1 MSLIVDRTCTEIEM
15 DRDGLVRLGDS
26 KPLGGFRST
35 PAYVL
40 LGDPGAGKTTE
51 FGREAEMMAASGERA
66 EYVKARDFVT
76 LHIDSHPE
84 WHGSVL
90 FIDGLDEIRSGLV
103 DSRPPL
109 DEIRSRLEQLR
120 PPGFRISCR
129 EADWLGHNDRQNLA
143 VVSRDSRITV
153 VRLDPLDHKAVGQLL
168 AQEIPDS
175 EIQGFIEN
183 ALSWDIWD
191 LLENPLTLQ
200 LLVEAIS
207 QEGGWPQSRR
217 ETFEMACEKSA
228 TEQNQEHLIPATSES
243 SPALMNAAG
252 YLCALQLLSGLE
264 GYSLQPG
271 LHDPS
276 FWALDDLDETV
287 LPIPKPRLRRAL
299 ATRLFTA
306 DDETGF
312 LPRHR
317 QLAEF
322 LGGRYLAK
330 LVRDGLPA
338 RRVTALMTAPSDGRV
353 VTALRGLSAW
363 LAAHSAE
370 ARSLLIDSDP
380 VGVGLYGDIS
390 GFSTRHKK
398 HLLMSLA
405 TFSTQGAL
413 LGYGWR
419 MLPNGGYGDET
430 AWAFRSLVSAE
441 MVPAVDDLL
450 ERSGDEAPSDRVL
463 EFLLKVLANVD
474 DTDLESLASL
484 ARHVEAILRDP
495 TRPSQIAK
503 AALEAYIRIAPP
515 GDTKT
520 LTLKTTLEAVHDRTL
535 PDPDDELAGT
545 LLGHLYPEELPPA
558 EVWRYAGPRNDR
570 RFAGRFWLFWNRVLL
585 RESSHEQ
592 TADLL
597 EALHD
602 DTSEIVQTLQEA
614 GLEDLP
620 VRLLAEATQ
629 TIGDDINLSRLY
641 GWLTATA
648 SPIGWGRARTTHVDS
663 VRTWLEA
670 RPHIQKE
677 VVLKWLRLTDSPDC
691 FTVYRRHFGDVLH
704 KSKLPDNFGV
714 WCLEQALSFAVS
726 EQDLSK
732 KLLKESF
739 YSLRDPTISKG
750 LTLPLIHQRV
760 DGLAVLESQLQELN
774 VYQSSQTSANDEN
787 HWQDEMEELRDQQRE
802 ETRKRRDDWAQHLR
816 SQESELLANTF
827 PPQNL
832 HYLAQVYLGE
842 QESGYTIPRD
852 RTGDLV
858 GGDCTLAK
866 AVRTA
871 LHGTLWR
878 DDLPD
883 VDVTISLHS
892 KQQMP
897 YLALPVL
904 ASMGLWV
911 QEIEP
916 IRTLDTAKICRAL
929 AIYYHWVDPQDHNAQ
944 ECHDK
949 WFQQDPHLVLHV
961 LYRCAKAAVRNGDEI
976 LPGIYELDRVTGH
989 DTLVNDTR
997 LRLVEVFPTRL
1008 PNKQQRLFD
1017 GLLGKAL
1024 RHDNTQ
1030 LQSLAEK
1037 KLAMKSLNVAQ
1048 RVRWTTVDA
1057 LQPEGKRTQQFRTYV
1072 GANERRIRH
1081 LAQFLHSTSVHTA
1094 RQSVLWGSRDSGLLT
1109 NLIEMLG
1116 RSFGPQELDG
1126 LVTLEISTSELIDG
1140 LIRQLSSASDS
1151 EAHEGLARLVD
1162 DPQLGRWRNRLSR
1175 ALERQRIVYR
1185 DASYSHLSIPQAQ
1198 SALDNR
1204 APANAA
1210 DLAALLCDRLKDIA
1224 DHIRG
1229 DNTNPWRQFWNEDP
1243 HGRLIEGKPENSCR
1257 DVLLE
1262 SLKERLP
1269 QGVDAAPEGSYAAD
1283 KRADIRTTFDRFN
1296 VPTEIKKNAHRDLWS
1311 AIRSQL
1317 IDQYTTDPETSGYG
1331 IYLVL
1336 WFGANQTQRPPN
1348 GTRPNTPDELAQQL
1362 ENELTTGPCAE
1373 MWVRWVE
1380 ILGIGVRPR

>member
-15 DRDGLVRLGDS
+15 DSDGLVRLGDS

-120 PPGFRISCR
+120 PLGFRVSCR

-153 VRLDPLDHKAVGQLL
+153 VRLDPLDHKAVGQML

-175 EIQGFIEN
+175 EIQDFMEN

-243 SPALMNAAG
+243 STALMDAAG

-276 FWALDDLDETV
+276 FWALDDFDETV
-287 LPIPKPRLRRAL
+287 LPIPKPSLRRAL

-398 HLLMSLA
+398 HLLTSLA
-405 TFSTQGAL
+405 TFATQGAL

-484 ARHVEAILRDP
+484 AQHVEAILRDP

-558 EVWRYAGPRNDR
+558 EVWRYAGPRNNR
-570 RFAGRFWLFWNRVLL
+570 MFLGRFWGFWYRVLL
-585 RESSHEQ
+585 QKSTNDQIS
-592 TADLL
+592 DLL
-597 EALHD
+597 YTLDD

-648 SPIGWGRARTTHVDS
+648 PPIGWGRARNEHVDS
-663 VRTWLEA
+663 VRSWLEA

-677 VVLKWLRLTDSPDC
+677 IVLKWLRLTDSPDC
-691 FTVYRRHFGDVLH
+691 FTIYRRYLGDVLH

-714 WCLEQALSFAVS
+714 WCLEQAVSFAVS

-760 DGLAVLESQLQELN
+760 DGLAVLESQLQELSAS
-774 VYQSSQTSANDEN
+774 QSSQTSANDEN
-787 HWQDEMEELRDQQRE
+787 HWQEEMDELRDQQDA
-802 ETRKRRDDWAQHLR
+802 ETKKRRDDWTSHLL
-816 SQESELLANTF
+816 SQETELRENTFAPSNLNTLALVYSGQLIGDADTRSRAHIEDFIGHNSEL
-827 PPQNL
+827 
-832 HYLAQVYLGE
+832 VE
-842 QESGYTIPRD
+842 
-852 RTGDLV
+852 LV
-858 GGDCTLAK
+858 MG
-866 AVRTA
+866 A
-871 LHGTLWR
+871 LRHALWR
-878 DDLPD
+878 DDLPE
-883 VDVTISLHS
+883 VDETISLHS
-892 KQQMP
+892 QKRLP
-897 YLALPVL
+897 YLANPVL
-904 ASMGLWV
+904 VSMGLLA
-911 QEIEP
+911 QEPEFVREI
-916 IRTLDTAKICRAL
+916 DTARIRRAL
-929 AIYYHWVDPQDHNAQ
+929 AIYYNYADAFEREAQ
-944 ECHDK
+944 VCHDK
-949 WFQQDPHLVLHV
+949 WFYDDPHLVLDV
-961 LYRCAKAAVRNGDEI
+961 LYSCARAAVRNGDEI
-976 LPGIYELDRVTGH
+976 VSSIYDLDRMTGH
-989 DTLVNDTR
+989 DTLANDTR
-997 LRLVEVFPTRL
+997 LRLLEAFPTRL
-1008 PNKQQRLFD
+1008 PKKQLRLFD
-1017 GLLGKAL
+1017 SLLGKAL
-1024 RHDNTQ
+1024 RCAADTR
-1030 LQSLAEK
+1030 LKSLAEK

-1081 LAQFLHSTSVHTA
+1081 LAQFLHNTLVRPA

-1109 NLIEMLG
+1109 NLVEMLG
-1116 RSFGPQELDG
+1116 RSFDPQELDG
-1126 LVTLEISTSELIDG
+1126 FVTLEISTSELIDG
-1140 LIRQLSSASDS
+1140 LIGQLSSASDS
-1151 EAHEGLARLVD
+1151 EAHEGLARLVG

-1185 DASYSHLSIPQAQ
+1185 DASYSHLSIPQTQ
-1198 SALDNR
+1198 RALGNR

-1210 DLAALLCDRLKDIA
+1210 DLAALLRDRLKDIA

-1243 HGRLIEGKPENSCR
+1243 HGSLIEGKPENSCR

-1317 IDQYTTDPETSGYG
+1317 IDQYTTDPRHPGTGY
-1331 IYLVL
+1331 
-1336 WFGANQTQRPPN
+1336 T
-1348 GTRPNTPDELAQQL
+1348 
-1362 ENELTTGPCAE
+1362 
-1373 MWVRWVE
+1373 
-1380 ILGIGVRPR
+1380 

>member
-15 DRDGLVRLGDS
+15 DSDGLVRLGDS

-120 PPGFRISCR
+120 PLGFRVSCR

-153 VRLDPLDHKAVGQLL
+153 VRLDPLDHKAVGQML

-175 EIQGFIEN
+175 EIQDFMEN

-243 SPALMNAAG
+243 STALMDAAG

-276 FWALDDLDETV
+276 FWALGDLDETV

-353 VTALRGLSAW
+353 ATALRGLSAW

-398 HLLMSLA
+398 HLLTSLA
-405 TFSTQGAL
+405 TFATQGAL

-419 MLPNGGYGDET
+419 RLPNGGYGDET
-430 AWAFRSLVSAE
+430 AWAFRSLVSEE
-441 MVPAVDDLL
+441 MVPALEDLL
-450 ERSGDEAPSDRVL
+450 KRSGDEPTTDRVL
-463 EFLLKVLANVD
+463 EFVLQVLSNAEN
-474 DTDLESLASL
+474 TDLGRLETLVPE
-484 ARHVEAILRDP
+484 VEAILWDP
-495 TRPSQIAK
+495 GRPSRIRQ
-503 AALEAYIRIAPP
+503 AALEAYIRVAPP

-520 LTLKTTLEAVHDRTL
+520 LRLRVVLDAVHNRTI
-535 PDPDDELAGT
+535 PDPDDQLAGT
-545 LLGHLYPEELPPA
+545 LLRHLYPNDLPPA
-558 EVWRYAGPRNDR
+558 EVWQYAGPRNSHRDMR
-570 RFAGRFWLFWNRVLL
+570 SFWGFWDRVLL
-585 RESSHEQ
+585 RKSSHEQ
-592 TADLL
+592 
-597 EALHD
+597 
-602 DTSEIVQTLQEA
+602 IA
-614 GLEDLP
+614 GLLDALYENSSDIVPVLQDSGFEDLP
-620 VRLLAEATQ
+620 VRLLAQGLRA
-629 TIGDDINLSRLY
+629 IGDDIHLSRLY
-641 GWLTATA
+641 QWLTATV
-648 SPIGWGRARTTHVDS
+648 PPLRWRRTADEDVDY
-663 VRTWLEA
+663 VRTWLDD
-670 RPHIQKE
+670 RPQIQKAM
-677 VVLKWLRLTDSPDC
+677 VLGRLKPNDNP
-691 FTVYRRHFGDVLH
+691 YRFASYRGYAGDVLH
-704 KSKLPDNFGV
+704 NSRLPADFGI
-714 WCLEQALSFAVS
+714 WCLDQAIQVAATDP
-726 EQDLSK
+726 DLSQT
-732 KLLKESF
+732 LLKESF
-739 YSLRDPTISKG
+739 YSLRDPKISRG
-750 LTLPLIHQRV
+750 LTLELMQERV
-760 DGLAVLESQLQELN
+760 SGLAALERQLQELDAS
-774 VYQSSQTSANDEN
+774 QSSATSANRGAP
-787 HWQDEMEELRDQQRE
+787 WRKEMEELREQQLK
-802 ETRKRRDDWAQHLR
+802 ETKKRRDDWAHHLR
-816 SQESELLANTF
+816 TQETELRANTF
-827 PPQNL
+827 PPHNL
-832 HYLAQVYLGE
+832 HYLALVYLAEG
-842 QESGYTIPRD
+842 SGVYPSPPD
-852 RTGDLV
+852 RIEDLV
-858 GGDCTLAK
+858 GDDRRLVE
-866 AVRTA
+866 AVMAA
-871 LHGTLWR
+871 LRGGLWR
-878 DDLPD
+878 DDVPD
-883 VDVTISLHS
+883 LDETISLRS
-892 KQQMP
+892 QAKMP
-897 YLALPVL
+897 YLAHPVL
-904 ASMGLWV
+904 ASMDLLFH
-911 QEIEP
+911 EP
-916 IRTLDTAKICRAL
+916 DHERSIDRAQMRRAL
-929 AIYYHWVDPQDHNAQ
+929 GIYYHWGQLARDAQ
-944 ECHDK
+944 ACHDA
-949 WFQQDPHLVLHV
+949 WLQQDPDLVFDV
-961 LYRCAKAAVRNGDEI
+961 LYRCAVAALRNGDET
-976 LPGIYELDRVTGH
+976 LPGVYDLDRVTGN
-989 DTLVNDTR
+989 DDLVSNIR
-997 LRLVEVFPTRL
+997 LRLLEAFPTRL
-1008 PNKQQRLFD
+1008 PNKQMQ
-1017 GLLGKAL
+1017 LLDDLLEKTL
-1024 RHDNTQ
+1024 RYVDNTRVTPI
-1030 LQSLAEK
+1030 AKK
-1037 KLAMKSLNVAQ
+1037 KLTMRSLSVAQ
-1048 RVRWTTVDA
+1048 RVRWMTVDA
-1057 LQPEGKRTQQFRTYV
+1057 LLSGGQHTQQFRAYV

-1081 LAQFLHSTSVHTA
+1081 LAEFLHHTSVHTA
-1094 RQSVLWGSRDSGLLT
+1094 RETILRDSRDSELLV
-1109 NLIEMLG
+1109 NLVEMLG
-1116 RSFGPQELDG
+1116 RSYGPQDLDG
-1126 LVTLEISTSELIDG
+1126 QVTVEKSTSDLIGG
-1140 LIRQLSSASDS
+1140 LISQLSAAADS
-1151 EAHEGLARLVD
+1151 EARHGLARLVA
-1162 DPQLGRWRNRLSR
+1162 DPQLRRWNNQLTW
-1175 ALERQRIVYR
+1175 AQEKQRIVYR
-1185 DASYSHLSIPQAQ
+1185 DVSYSHPNIRQTQ
-1198 SALDNR
+1198 RALGNR

-1210 DLAALLCDRLKDIA
+1210 DLAALLRDRLKDIA

-1362 ENELTTGPCAE
+1362 ENELTTDETRKITVIVIDVTKPS
-1373 MWVRWVE
+1373 
-1380 ILGIGVRPR
+1380 